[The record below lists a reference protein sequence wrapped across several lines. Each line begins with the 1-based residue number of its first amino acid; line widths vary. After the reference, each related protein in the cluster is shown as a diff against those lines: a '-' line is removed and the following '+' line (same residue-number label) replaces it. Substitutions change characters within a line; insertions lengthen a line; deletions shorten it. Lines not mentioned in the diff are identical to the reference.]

1 MAIIKSFS
9 PFQNLSNFQTF
20 LVDDNPISDYFR
32 ITEFKDTFTGGKNG
46 FLIEGSEFLRET
58 TEIKIELLDV
68 EGNPIY
74 FEPGNGIPE
83 YYEGVSKL
91 VSCHVYD
98 DTPIGLGK
106 ITILGELKNYIGSN
120 GETLSIPPEWKGVY
134 NVKWERTFKVNKN
147 LNNEDIVRFYKRP
160 LINIDELVKPIFTQ
174 NVNTVTDSEST
185 VSGIPQ
191 LPNQG
196 TNLSTW
202 RAGTFYKLIK
212 SSGTWDRDVDE
223 NTISIPSLNYSPTI
237 IEVLNDRELLVDIP
251 YTDSNNIVQPFS
263 SEPYSV
269 TYQDFAGEVLEE
281 SALTG
286 SFAKIDITQLKTFV
300 GDVARVKVFRKSRSS
315 ATDFQF
321 VQESKLESTELLRDI
336 YSSTSNEIPYGRFDE
351 TNLSTYWITS
361 SVDHPTTIDSSVLSQ
376 AVKVDYNGSDV
387 QKLITSQSFSL
398 SKNVEYTLGFKT
410 LLSGS
415 ISGDKYLK
423 AYFSGSYP
431 SGNSF
436 TQSFIDITPDG
447 SYNVRKSISEN
458 ILSEIDTDAKLVFEF
473 KGDDWYVS
481 NVSLKNAQD
490 TSFSPDEFTL
500 IQDIPRKLANE
511 TFDFRFEFYDINNNY
526 IPVTVTATKEFNG
539 GNDFPTSAKLLTF
552 ESDRNAFRYSSG
564 SANPES
570 QQIQFKVTRQNLTGS
585 VVYDWKAYNED
596 GNYLTPT
603 EWIQYP
609 GQLTEPNDGGA
620 LLSVSNFEGIY
631 DTASYGISP
640 EVYSIIYTASLEGL
654 EEFET
659 VYRLEDGDNSPT
671 LLVTSNA
678 NQFIYEPTTL
688 SPKPSGQSITIR
700 AQRKNLASLSTP
712 ITINK
717 SIPTAPDLTY
727 VDTVNGVDTYTISA
741 LQFSSSFAANNF
753 DEVTYQFTGSDVFNE
768 EQSDEITLSKVV
780 NFDGVSVILSNE
792 STTLSANS
800 IGFISSSDFALTSGS
815 ATVYVAGNL
824 IPFDDNGAKNT
835 FEITNL
841 QGTNCT
847 PNGGNGFDPTDNSY
861 GITDISANQAQLN
874 VTVTYTAGDGVTSQ
888 SFAKG
893 VSYTRVK
900 GSPPSLKVE
909 IDNPN
914 QTVAATSTNVQ
925 TGSFENVTFRV
936 IEDYNGVETIFEG
949 PNDGRISNAFST
961 IGGINPTVSPMIGGW
976 VSGSA
981 GGDYEIPS
989 IVNSA
994 VGNFYFDYEDSEG
1007 SIRRLGGSFSLS
1019 KIKRSPPSLRIEVT
1033 NDKQTV
1039 EARSTGVQTGSFL
1052 DSVATVYEEY
1062 NGIQKVL
1069 PLNDLGVGSPN
1080 FPSPVSVDINTG
1092 EIFFSNTTN
1101 WLYET
1106 AILTVNG
1113 FVTDSEGVDHEIR
1126 GSVSL
1131 SKTRRPPPVF
1141 RIEIT
1146 NDKQT
1151 VEALSNGTQTGSF
1164 LDSEV
1169 TVYEDYNGV
1178 ETEIPIVLLSPG
1190 SSAFPSPIAVSP
1202 EQDTIL
1208 FSNTTNWIYESAQI
1222 NVNAYVTGSEGVGHV
1237 VRGSV
1242 SLNKA
1247 RRPKPNTLITLSPQT
1262 QTVTSSSLAIGT
1274 PQPIQVSAV
1283 EGDVVY
1289 SYGAGS
1295 YSDNTYLLFDIVGG
1309 VNNLD
1314 GTFTPSE
1321 PGPNGL
1327 TGSVNVGYQNSEGT
1341 ISNQT
1346 LSFDVSVAAA
1356 GVSGS
1361 NGESGSTG
1369 PGIVF
1374 RGPWTGSLSYQ
1385 FDVTG
1390 SRRDSVL
1397 YNDIYYA
1404 TLQPASGVAQAPTGT
1419 ETDNAYWQSLGTQDF
1434 FVAAKIAIF
1443 EDSYIQNT
1451 LNIGTSNGGTG
1462 DSANIT
1468 LYGTDAYPYF
1478 SLGQSA
1484 ETGTQEYGANGIFI
1498 GRHDVNKNTNAANG
1512 AYVMSLSNTTNWLKW
1527 DGNTLDIKGDLTLGT
1542 TGDEI
1547 NSDGTFTLANGDLT
1561 YNGTTFNFSAD
1572 LDLNS
1577 AGASDGGFS
1586 TQGIYLSTDGWV
1598 SSENFYIGSDGT
1610 AKFSGELSAAT
1621 GTFSGTVSAGGV
1633 TIGPDVISTYD
1644 GLYIDANNYWVN
1656 GGTVPFQVGNGTNS
1670 FKIATNGA
1678 IGVNVASG
1686 GMQFY
1691 NTTGLTQGMS
1701 FSHNAI
1707 DLPPLNVG
1715 QGAPSYITFGT
1726 GTIQGDE
1733 NGGKIIINPTTVV
1746 DIQGDL
1752 DVSGAITADGNITAY
1767 ASSDRR
1773 LKDNITPLRTPLI
1786 KISKI
1791 GGYEFDWNEN
1801 QSDFEGHDVGVIAQE
1816 IQEVI
1821 PEVVTE
1827 RKDGYLAVRYE
1838 KLVPLL
1844 IEGIKEL
1851 TDRVEKL
1858 EEENKKLKEK

>member
-68 EGNPIY
+68 EGKPIY

-251 YTDSNNIVQPFS
+251 YTDSNNIVQSFS
-263 SEPYSV
+263 SQSYSV

-336 YSSTSNEIPYGRFDE
+336 YSTTSNEIPYGRFDE
-351 TNLSTYWITS
+351 TNLSTYWVTS
-361 SVDHPTTIDSSVLSQ
+361 SVDHPTTIDSSILSQ
-376 AVKVDYNGSDV
+376 AVKVDYNGSGV

-458 ILSEIDTDAKLVFEF
+458 LLSEIDTDAKLVFEF

-526 IPVTVTATKEFNG
+526 IPVTVTATKDFNG

-585 VVYDWKAYNED
+585 VAYDWKAYNQD
-596 GNYLTPT
+596 GDYLTQSI

-609 GQLTEPNDGGA
+609 GELTNPNDAGA
-620 LLSVSNFEGIY
+620 LLTVANFEGVY
-631 DTASYGISP
+631 DTASYGVSP

-800 IGFISSSDFALTSGS
+800 IGFISSSDFVLSSGS

-847 PNGGNGFDPTDNSY
+847 PNGGNGFDPLDNSY
-861 GITDISANQAQLN
+861 GITDISADQAQLN

-900 GSPPSLKVE
+900 SSSPSLKVE

-961 IGGINPTVSPMIGGW
+961 IGGINPAVSPMIGGW
-976 VSGSA
+976 VAGSPA
-981 GGDYEIPS
+981 GDYEIPP

-1039 EARSTGVQTGSFL
+1039 EALSNGTQTGTFL
-1052 DSVATVYEEY
+1052 NSIATVYEEY

-1106 AILTVNG
+1106 AILTVNA

-1131 SKTRRPPPVF
+1131 SKTRRP
-1141 RIEIT
+1141 
-1146 NDKQT
+1146 
-1151 VEALSNGTQTGSF
+1151 
-1164 LDSEV
+1164 
-1169 TVYEDYNGV
+1169 
-1178 ETEIPIVLLSPG
+1178 
-1190 SSAFPSPIAVSP
+1190 
-1202 EQDTIL
+1202 
-1208 FSNTTNWIYESAQI
+1208 
-1222 NVNAYVTGSEGVGHV
+1222 
-1237 VRGSV
+1237 
-1242 SLNKA
+1242 
-1247 RRPKPNTLITLSPQT
+1247 KPNTLITLSPQS
-1262 QTVTSSSLAIGT
+1262 QTVTSSSLAVGNPT
-1274 PQPIQVSAV
+1274 PVSISVV
-1283 EGDVVY
+1283 EGSD
-1289 SYGAGS
+1289 SYTYFNGTLSENQFNISAITAG
-1295 YSDNTYLLFDIVGG
+1295 SDNT
-1309 VNNLD
+1309 D
-1314 GTFTPSE
+1314 GTFTPDI
-1321 PGPNGL
+1321 PGP
-1327 TGSVNVGYQNSEGT
+1327 TGTQGNVTISYVNSEGT
-1341 ISNQT
+1341 PSSQT
-1346 LSFDVSVAAA
+1346 LFFDVSVAAA

-1374 RGPWTGSLSYQ
+1374 RGPWTGSTSYQ
-1385 FDVTG
+1385 FDVEG

-1404 TLQPASGVAQAPTGT
+1404 TLQPSLNQPPTGL

-1451 LNIGTSNGGTG
+1451 LNVGTNNGGSG

-1468 LYGTDAYPYF
+1468 INGGTANPYISINQSGTYGSQGYGVSGIF
-1478 SLGQSA
+1478 LGMDGGTEKLSITSDVNNYLRW
-1484 ETGTQEYGANGIFI
+1484 TGTALEI
-1498 GRHDVNKNTNAANG
+1498 
-1512 AYVMSLSNTTNWLKW
+1512 S
-1527 DGNTLDIKGDLTLGT
+1527 GDLNLGGS
-1542 TGDEI
+1542 GDYI
-1547 NSDGTFTLANGDLT
+1547 HKDGTFQLAAGDLI
-1561 YNGTTFNFSAD
+1561 YDGLTFNFSAD

-1598 SSENFYIGSDGT
+1598 SSEQFYIGSDGT
-1610 AKFSGELSAAT
+1610 TVFKGELSAAT

-1633 TIGPDVISTYD
+1633 TIGPGVVGIYD

-1670 FKIATNGA
+1670 FKIGSSGA
-1678 IGVNVASG
+1678 IGVNVATG

-1691 NTTGLTQGMS
+1691 DTSGLTQGMS
-1701 FSHNAI
+1701 FSHNI
-1707 DLPPLNVG
+1707 INIVPLG
-1715 QGAPSYITFGT
+1715 AGSGAPGYITFGA
-1726 GTIQGDE
+1726 GTIQG
-1733 NGGKIIINPTTVV
+1733 NVSGGKLIITPTTVV

-1752 DVSGAITADGNITAY
+1752 EVNGSINAAGNITAF

-1773 LKDNITPLRTPLI
+1773 LKDNITTLTSPLI

-1816 IQEVI
+1816 IQEVV
-1821 PEVVTE
+1821 PEIVTE